1 MRPVDTNERINSIRN
16 RQFQL
21 SKKMKDCDSI
31 SFIYLFCCCCCYYR
45 IKVNQKTDFNDA
57 DSIKSVLCKSFSD
70 LKVRNKVRDQN

>member
-1 MRPVDTNERINSIRN
+1 MDTNERINSIRS

-31 SFIYLFCCCCCYYR
+31 SVFSFR

-57 DSIKSVLCKSFSD
+57 DSIQSVSCKSFSD
-70 LKVRNKVRDQN
+70 LKVRNTQ